1 MAHFIQQGT
10 GLFYIQQTERHA
22 YVTIGHVAPVSTGGG
37 GGAGRYRGGA
47 RRARRRGEKVIWHDD
62 WVRAQEEL
70 TRVKAKPEELQAAVV
85 EAVEALEEAA
95 PELGVVAEAQEIIAE
110 AGRELDGIAERLAS
124 LESLDA
130 ILLAYFALQMD
141 RQRDFRREQ
150 DIAAMLVLGIL

>member
-10 GLFYIQQTERHA
+10 GIFYIQQTERHA

-37 GGAGRYRGGA
+37 GGYRGGA

-62 WVRAQEEL
+62 WVKAQEEL

-95 PELGVVAEAQEIIAE
+95 PELDVVAEAQKIIAE
-110 AGRELDGIAERLAS
+110 AGRELDGIAERLAEM
-124 LESLDA
+124 ESLDA
-130 ILLAYFALQMD
+130 ILLAYFALEMD